1 MKTRFQRILCPIDF
15 DRISIPALELAV
27 SMAKQNNGR
36 VYLFHIIPKVEAPR
50 LSADIKEVAT
60 NSLRGVARKWLHGK
74 VPYEII
80 VRTGAPVAGLLKA
93 EDELSIDLVVMATH
107 GRTGRKHTLLGG
119 VTEQVVRRS
128 TCPVLTVRP
137 R

>member
-27 SMAKQNNGR
+27 SMAKQNKGR
-36 VYLFHIIPKVEAPR
+36 VYLLYIIPKVEAAR

-60 NSLRGVARKWLHGK
+60 DSLRGVARKWLHGK
-74 VPYEII
+74 VPYQII
-80 VRTGAPVAGLLKA
+80 VRTGAPVSGLLKA
-93 EDELSIDLVVMATH
+93 EAELSVDLVVMSTH
-107 GRTGRKHTLLGG
+107 GRTGRKHTLLGS

-128 TCPVLTVRP
+128 ICPVLTTRP

>member
-1 MKTRFQRILCPIDF
+1 MKNRFKRILCPIDF

-27 SMAKQNNGR
+27 SMAKQNKGR
-36 VYLFHIIPKVEAPR
+36 VYLFHIIPKVEAVR

-60 NSLRGVARKWLHGK
+60 NSLRGVARKWLHGQ
-74 VPYEII
+74 VPYQII
-80 VRTGAPVAGLLKA
+80 VRTGVPVSGLLKA
-93 EDELSIDLVVMATH
+93 EAELSIDLVVMSTH
-107 GRTGRKHTLLGG
+107 GRTGKKHTLLGS

-128 TCPVLTVRP
+128 ICPVLTTRP